1 MMKVLTG
8 LATIALLAVPA
19 AAQPDP
25 AANYPSKPVRIV
37 VNVAPGGGVDTA
49 TRMVAARLEQRF
61 GQPFVVENRSGAGGN
76 IGAEYVFGMEPDGY
90 TLMASSPSPLAIN
103 QWLYK
108 KLNYDPAG
116 FEPIAMMS
124 RIPNV
129 LLVKPNFPAKTLGEF
144 VDYVKAN
151 PGKLNFASQGTGTA
165 SHLSGELFMKLSGT
179 KIVHVPY
186 KGTGPALNDIIAGH
200 VDLTFIQ
207 LSNAFEMHNS
217 GKARILAAATEK
229 RLDVLPDI
237 PTLKEAGI
245 PVATDTW
252 NAISA
257 PPKTPAAI
265 IAKLNLAINEVLRD
279 PDIRARFRELNTL
292 VGGGTAEETARF
304 VKEERRLWGEAV
316 QAAGL
321 KPE

>member
-1 MMKVLTG
+1 MVRVVMW
-8 LATIALLAVPA
+8 LATVALSVLPAV
-19 AAQPDP
+19 AQPDL
-25 AANYPSKPVRIV
+25 ATNYPSKPVRII

-49 TRMVAARLEQRF
+49 TRLVAARLEQRL

-76 IGAEYVFGMEPDGY
+76 IGAEVVYGMEPDGY

-103 QWLYK
+103 QLLYK

-129 LLVKPNFPAKTLGEF
+129 LMVKPGFPAKTVQEF
-144 VDYVKAN
+144 VAHVKAN
-151 PGKLNFASQGTGTA
+151 PGKFNFASQGTGTA

-207 LSNAFEMHNS
+207 LSNAFELHNA
-217 GKARILAAATEK
+217 GEARILAAATDK

-237 PTLKEAGI
+237 PTLTEVGI
-245 PVATDTW
+245 PVVTDTV
-252 NAISA
+252 NAIS
-257 PPKTPAAI
+257 
-265 IAKLNLAINEVLRD
+265 
-279 PDIRARFRELNTL
+279 
-292 VGGGTAEETARF
+292 
-304 VKEERRLWGEAV
+304 
-316 QAAGL
+316 
-321 KPE
+321 